1 MVSTTEGTQEK
12 SSDKTSDK
20 KSEFPD
26 VDFVKLIGS
35 KEDALKN
42 EPLKNNT
49 GGNTIEQDSDSG
61 DSDILIMD
69 INDDIEENKSSKENG
84 TKKDSISRPA
94 KRKRASSSKDGEDI
108 KNESL
113 GSKSPPKKQS
123 RRTSDAKNSGSDNK
137 AFSTL
142 VECLYK

>member
-1 MVSTTEGTQEK
+1 MVSTTEGNQEK
-12 SSDKTSDK
+12 SSNKASDK
-20 KSEFPD
+20 KSEQFPD

-69 INDDIEENKSSKENG
+69 INDDIEENKSSKG
-84 TKKDSISRPA
+84 QLI
-94 KRKRASSSKDGEDI
+94 
-108 KNESL
+108 
-113 GSKSPPKKQS
+113 
-123 RRTSDAKNSGSDNK
+123 
-137 AFSTL
+137 
-142 VECLYK
+142 